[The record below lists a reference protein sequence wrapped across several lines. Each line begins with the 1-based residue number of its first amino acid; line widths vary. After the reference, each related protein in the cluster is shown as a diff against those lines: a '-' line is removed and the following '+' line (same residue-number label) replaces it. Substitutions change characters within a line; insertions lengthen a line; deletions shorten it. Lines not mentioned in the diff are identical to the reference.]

1 MKTIYFIVQ
10 GSEMEHPSKGTVVQ
24 LQINDSIHN
33 EATFSY
39 DMKLAVRLNT
49 FRFLLALVLMS
60 EVCLSK
66 RISES
71 IETRK
76 RVFGAGF
83 DKPQKVIHDVFQ
95 FSKR

>member
-1 MKTIYFIVQ
+1 
-10 GSEMEHPSKGTVVQ
+10 
-24 LQINDSIHN
+24 
-33 EATFSY
+33 
-39 DMKLAVRLNT
+39 MKLAVRLNT

-71 IETRK
+71 IETRNT
-76 RVFGAGF
+76 VFGAGV
-83 DKPQKVIHDVFQ
+83 DKPQTVIHDVFQ